1 MRVRNVSAVTAR
13 RRTLARRED
22 LTGRALVSPTLL
34 VVALVVLA
42 PFVMSVLYAFQDVRL
57 IDIGPLGDGETRWT
71 LENFREVLSSSG
83 FWAAMRTT
91 VVFAVATT
99 VGSVA
104 AGLAIALALRKPF
117 RGRGLVRALVLI
129 PYVLPVVAAV
139 MIWEQ
144 LLNSQYGF
152 VNAFG
157 ERFLGWNE
165 PVSFLSTTSMDVA
178 GLPLPVTLLVVVAF
192 EIWKTAPLAYLFI
205 TARLTAV
212 PHDLEEAALI
222 DGAAP
227 SQSFR
232 HVLLPQLA
240 GVLALLAVLRFI
252 WSFQSFNEIYL
263 LTGGAG
269 GTQVLA
275 VRVYEELTTQ
285 GDIGTASALGLV
297 MMAILTVLLV
307 IYVRMSRR
315 EVAR

>member
-1 MRVRNVSAVTAR
+1 VRVPNPTARAR

-34 VVALVVLA
+34 VVVLVVLT
-42 PFVMSVLYAFQDVRL
+42 PFVMSLLYAFQDVRL

-71 LENFREVLSSSG
+71 LDNFRAVLSSSG

-91 VVFAVATT
+91 VLFAVVTT
-99 VGSVA
+99 AGSVA

-117 RGRGLVRALVLI
+117 PGRGLVRALVLI

-157 ERFLGWNE
+157 ERFLGWDE

-178 GLPLPVTLLVVVAF
+178 GLPLPVTLLVVIAF

-205 TARLTAV
+205 TARLQAV
-212 PHDLEEAALI
+212 PGDLEEAALI

-285 GDIGTASALGLV
+285 GDIGAASALGLV
-297 MMAILTVLLV
+297 MMAILTVLLI

>member
-1 MRVRNVSAVTAR
+1 VRVPNLTARPR

-34 VVALVVLA
+34 VVVLVVLT
-42 PFVMSVLYAFQDVRL
+42 PFVMSLLYAFQDVRL

-71 LENFREVLSSSG
+71 LDNFRAVLSSSG

-91 VVFAVATT
+91 VLFAVVTT
-99 VGSVA
+99 AGSVA

-117 RGRGLVRALVLI
+117 PGRGLVRALVLI

-157 ERFLGWNE
+157 ERFLGWDE

-178 GLPLPVTLLVVVAF
+178 GLPLPVTLLVVIGF

-205 TARLTAV
+205 TARLQAV
-212 PHDLEEAALI
+212 PGDLEEAALI

-285 GDIGTASALGLV
+285 GDIGAASALGLV
-297 MMAILTVLLV
+297 MMAILTVLLI